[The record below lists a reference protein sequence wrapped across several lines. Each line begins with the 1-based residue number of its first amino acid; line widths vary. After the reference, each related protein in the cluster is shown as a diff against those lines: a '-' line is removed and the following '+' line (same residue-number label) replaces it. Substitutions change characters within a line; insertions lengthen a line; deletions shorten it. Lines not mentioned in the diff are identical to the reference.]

1 MVNYFILHGTNSSP
15 YSNWFEWL
23 HNKIA
28 KKGFACFCPHFPTV
42 IEQTYDAWEAVLLSY
57 YKLGFIKENSVFV
70 CHDIAAI
77 FLIKFCIKQNIKIGK
92 LISVAGYN
100 NAVTNSKEQD
110 VINQSFFV
118 KDIDKFLSLCEER
131 VCLYSDNDNYVQ
143 LENLKE
149 FTESLKAEHVLLKK
163 CGHLD
168 SESGI
173 KELTAIE
180 LYLKLPNYDEQSF

>member
-1 MVNYFILHGTNSSP
+1 MINYFILHGANSSP
-15 YSNWFEWL
+15 YSNWFGWL
-23 HNKIA
+23 HNKIT

-42 IEQTYDAWEAVLLSY
+42 REQTYEAWETVLLSY
-57 YKLGFIKENSVFV
+57 AKLGFIKEDSVFI
-70 CHDIAAI
+70 CHDIASI

-100 NAVTNSKEQD
+100 NALTQDKEQYK
-110 VINQSFFV
+110 INQSFFV
-118 KDIDKFLSLCEER
+118 KDIDKFLNLSSER
-131 VCLYSDNDNYVQ
+131 VCLYSDNDTYIE

-163 CGHLD
+163 YGHLD
-168 SESGI
+168 ANSGI
-173 KELTAIE
+173 KELTAVE